1 MSLNTNL
8 LYKTHRPSGV
18 IDPSSHEAGGGAD
31 ATDQVCDR
39 ARGGRPVEV
48 DADVS
53 SSSAKLTAD
62 GRGRVRP
69 GGTKP

>member
-1 MSLNTNL
+1 MYYL
-8 LYKTHRPSGV
+8 PSGV
-18 IDPSSHEAGGGAD
+18 ILPNSQEAGGGAD
-31 ATDQVCDR
+31 ATLHVCDR

-53 SSSAKLTAD
+53 SSSAKDTAD

-69 GGTKP
+69 GGTNPYASN